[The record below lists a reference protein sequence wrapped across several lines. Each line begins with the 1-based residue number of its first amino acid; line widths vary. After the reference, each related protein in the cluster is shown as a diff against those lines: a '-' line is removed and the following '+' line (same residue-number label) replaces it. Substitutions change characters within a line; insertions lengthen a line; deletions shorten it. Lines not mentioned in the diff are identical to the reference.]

1 MRTLEQRL
9 ERLERQRPF
18 DKYDASKPMVIVL
31 HPGDSDPE
39 PIPGAGVGPL
49 VIDCRNAGQI
59 VSEGRESP

>member
-1 MRTLEQRL
+1 MRTIEQRL
-9 ERLERQRPF
+9 ERLERLQSVAGF
-18 DKYDASKPMVIVL
+18 DPSRPMVIVL